1 MADKIE
7 TIDELRNALAAAL
20 KAGNFYVHYEVR
32 HVHKKFD
39 LAASIS
45 NLEIHN
51 AIGDVLRSG
60 DKPEVV
66 FILGGGQV
74 LGQIHVPADGDLTI
88 EEELWKVAGDASV
101 LHGGKV
107 WLTPAPSSAYGF
119 GILEAF
125 RMPPGYYGPN
135 DWPLIE
141 RFGVE
146 CGKFQQ
152 SRERVAA

>member
-1 MADKIE
+1 MADRIE
-7 TIDELRNALAAAL
+7 TIDELRDALAAAV
-20 KAGNFYVHYEVR
+20 KAGTFDVRVEVR
-32 HVHKKFD
+32 DVHKTFD
-39 LAASIS
+39 VAGIIS

-51 AIGDVLRSG
+51 TIYALMRSG

-74 LGQIHVPADGDLTI
+74 VGQIHVPVDGDCAV
-88 EEELWKVAGDASV
+88 EDELWRVARDVSV
-101 LHGGKV
+101 LHGGRV
-107 WLTPAPSSAYGF
+107 CVTPAPSSAHGF

-125 RMPPGYYGPN
+125 RMPPGAYGPN
-135 DWPLIE
+135 DWPLVE

>member
-1 MADKIE
+1 MADRIQ
-7 TIDELRNALAAAL
+7 TIDELRNALAAAV
-20 KAGNFYVHYEVR
+20 KAGTFDVHVEVR
-32 HVHKKFD
+32 DVHKKFD
-39 LAASIS
+39 VAASIS
-45 NLEIHN
+45 NLEIYN
-51 AIGDVLRSG
+51 AIAALMRSG

-74 LGQIHVPADGDLTI
+74 VGQIHVPVDGDCTV
-88 EEELWKVAGDASV
+88 EDELWKVAGDASV

-107 WLTPAPSSAYGF
+107 WLTPAPSGAYGF